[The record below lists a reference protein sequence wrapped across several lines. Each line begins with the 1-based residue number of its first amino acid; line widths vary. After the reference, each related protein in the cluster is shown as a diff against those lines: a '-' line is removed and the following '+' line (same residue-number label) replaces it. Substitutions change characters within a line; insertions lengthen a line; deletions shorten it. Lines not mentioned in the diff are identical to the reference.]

1 VSGPGHLGRESG
13 ILGVER
19 RTFMIFS
26 ETALPGAYVIDLE
39 RIEDERGF
47 FARAWCERELT
58 EHGLETRIAQSN
70 VSFNKHKGTLRG
82 MHFQRP
88 PHQETK
94 LIRCIRGGLFDV
106 IIDLRPDSTGYKR
119 WMGVELT
126 ADNRRML
133 YVPRGFAHGFQ
144 TLEDDTEAFY
154 MVSDFYTPEAEGGV
168 RWDDPAFAVEWPLG
182 PPTEISEKDQQWPD
196 FRG

>member
-13 ILGVER
+13 ILSVER

-144 TLEDDTEAFY
+144 TLEDDTETFY
-154 MVSDFYTPEAEGGV
+154 MVSEFYTPEAEGGV
-168 RWDDPAFAVEWPLG
+168 RWDDPAFTVEWPLG

>member
-144 TLEDDTEAFY
+144 TLEDDTETFY
-154 MVSDFYTPEAEGGV
+154 MVSEFYTPEAEGGV
-168 RWDDPAFAVEWPLG
+168 RWDDPAFTVEWPLG

>member
-1 VSGPGHLGRESG
+1 
-13 ILGVER
+13 
-19 RTFMIFS
+19 MIFS

-144 TLEDDTEAFY
+144 TLEDDTEIFY
-154 MVSDFYTPEAEGGV
+154 MVSEFYTPEAEGGV

-182 PPTEISEKDQQWPD
+182 PPTEISQKDQQWPD

>member
-13 ILGVER
+13 ILSVER

-144 TLEDDTEAFY
+144 TLEDDTEIFY
-154 MVSDFYTPEAEGGV
+154 MVSEFYTPEAEGGV
-168 RWDDPAFAVEWPLG
+168 RWDDPAFTVEWPLG
-182 PPTEISEKDQQWPD
+182 PPTEISQKDQQWPD